1 MTMRVVAV
9 VVSKD
14 QPLYL
19 QNALDAL
26 SKQSFRLERVLV
38 VDSSTMEE
46 TKPVLDNFVSQ
57 SSKHAVLSI
66 LDKASFAELSAL
78 AIKQVLEGFENL
90 DDVAIW
96 LLHDDTVPEI
106 HALAEL
112 VRALEVSPLV
122 AVASP
127 KQVAIENPKLIVQ
140 QGLTLTKS
148 LKPFSLVNDELDQKQ
163 HDYMSDV
170 LAVSSNAMLIRANSW
185 IELGGYSLTAPE
197 LATDIDL
204 GIRTHQLGSR
214 VVVVPTAR
222 VRHAELSL
230 QGKREKSWLGGSV
243 KFALA
248 KATNHLR
255 LSHAPI
261 FLAFLYWLGL
271 PVISIAQVV
280 WLLLVKRPDRILFTL
295 RANLWAFL
303 TVRARLRDRHSISLK
318 PLRVLFANSAQVRSR
333 SRLALETAEQKSN
346 LENFDETTPT
356 RGSITQ
362 VGFIASGGLW
372 IMLGLT
378 ALSYKF
384 FPLGQAAIGGFA
396 LPLSD
401 SWLQLFAHAG
411 ASFQHI
417 GLGLAAA
424 SDPFNWVLLAIGS
437 ITFWSPNLALS
448 VLLLIAKPLAFM
460 GAWRLLSTVTVR
472 NSIKI
477 PLALAYTLW
486 PALTLSQSQGN
497 YPAVVFAIT
506 LPWLLFSLARAGRLG
521 LSSSVR
527 SDQQNVSWI
536 AAAGLLVAV
545 SLASAPS
552 ALLPLLVV
560 GLVFAYLGRT
570 RIRALVFI
578 ALPAVVITLPY
589 YFDQIFTNK
598 KPLGIFADPT
608 VSFPTEPLAV
618 MEAVLSSDKFFG
630 WFSLGL
636 VVLGVIAVASRVRA
650 VFGIWFLALL
660 VLANLWFINSI
671 AFPAGGVSSIFLEPT
686 EQVFDSSTPSVM
698 LFVVLVISAIALWL
712 ESLTRAGVRKI
723 LVSAIFLAA
732 ATPLAVVSAMTTS
745 QVNFVDSRNL
755 PAIFSAEAAA
765 GSNLRLLVLSSNGDQ
780 SFTAEEISPQGIKL
794 DGISTAYRLNEKNL
808 EPEAD
813 IKASITELVANMV
826 SANGKSISQK
836 LQARQYGYVL
846 VPNRPGNGDLGV
858 ALNSV
863 AELDQV
869 GTTEFGQLWRV
880 KKPFI
885 SNRYIEQSLL
895 SITKSVQL
903 AVLLG
908 FVLLA
913 LPTARGRKNRTRS
926 VDSFEPEGEHES

>member
-9 VVSKD
+9 VVSND

-19 QNALDAL
+19 QNALEAL
-26 SKQSFRLERVLV
+26 NKQSFRLERVLV
-38 VDSSTMEE
+38 VDSSTNADV
-46 TKPVLDNFVSQ
+46 KPVLDNFISQ

-122 AVASP
+122 AIASP
-127 KQVAIENPKLIVQ
+127 KQVAIDNPKLIVQ
-140 QGLTLTKS
+140 QGLSLTKS

-170 LAVSSNAMLIRANSW
+170 LAVSSNAMLIRANTW
-185 IELGGYSLTAPE
+185 IELGGFSLTAPE
-197 LATDIDL
+197 LAADIDL
-204 GIRTHQLGSR
+204 GIRTHHLGSR

-230 QGKREKSWLGGSV
+230 QGKRAKSWLGGSV

-255 LSHAPI
+255 LSNSPMI
-261 FLAFLYWLGL
+261 LAFLYWLGL
-271 PVISIAQVV
+271 PVISVAQVF
-280 WLLLVKRPDRILFTL
+280 WLLLIKRPDRILFTL
-295 RANLWAFL
+295 RANLWAFF
-303 TVRARLRDRHSISLK
+303 TVRARLRDRHSVSLK
-318 PLRVLFANSAQVRSR
+318 PLRVLFASSAQVRQR

-346 LENFDETTPT
+346 LQNFDESTPT
-356 RGSITQ
+356 RGSVNQ
-362 VGFIASGGLW
+362 AGFLASGGLW

-401 SWLQLFAHAG
+401 SWLQLFAHTG
-411 ASFQHI
+411 ASYQHV

-437 ITFWSPNLALS
+437 LTFWAPNLALS
-448 VLLLIAKPLAFM
+448 CLLLLAKPIAFM

-477 PLALAYTLW
+477 PLALAYCFW

-497 YPAVVFAIT
+497 YPAVIFAFT
-506 LPWLLFSLARAGRLG
+506 LPWLLFCLARAGRLG

-527 SDQQNVSWI
+527 SDQQSLSWI

-552 ALLPLLVV
+552 ALLPLLVI
-560 GLVFAYLGRT
+560 GLVFAYLGRA
-570 RIRALVFI
+570 RIRSLVFI
-578 ALPAVVITLPY
+578 ALPAAVITLPY
-589 YFDQIFTNK
+589 YLDQIITNRA
-598 KPLGIFADPT
+598 PLGIFADPT
-608 VSFPTEPLAV
+608 ISYPTKALSV

-630 WFSLGL
+630 WFALAL
-636 VVLGVIAVASRVRA
+636 VCLGVIAVASRVRV
-650 VFGIWFLALL
+650 VFGIWFLALI
-660 VLANLWFINSI
+660 VLGNLWFINSI

-686 EQVFDSSTPSVM
+686 KQVFDSSTPSVM
-698 LFVVLVISAIALWL
+698 LFVALVIAAIALWL
-712 ESLTRAGVRKI
+712 ESLTRAGVRK
-723 LVSAIFLAA
+723 LFVSFIFLGASLPMA
-732 ATPLAVVSAMTTS
+732 VGSALANTQVS
-745 QVNFVDSRNL
+745 FVDSRNL
-755 PAIFSAEAAA
+755 PAIFTAEADA

-780 SFTAEEISPQGIKL
+780 SFTAEEIGPQGLKL
-794 DGISTAYRLNEKNL
+794 DGVSTAYRLNEMNL
-808 EPEAD
+808 EPEAN
-813 IKASITELVANMV
+813 IKTSITELVANMV

-836 LQARQYGYVL
+836 LQSREYGYVL

-880 KKPFI
+880 KKPFV
-885 SNRYIEQSLL
+885 SDRNIEQSLF
-895 SITKSVQL
+895 SITKTVQF
-903 AVLLG
+903 AVLIG

-913 LPTARGRKNRTRS
+913 LPTARGRKNRTRAEN
-926 VDSFEPEGEHES
+926 SFEPEGEQE

>member
-9 VVSKD
+9 VVSND

-19 QNALDAL
+19 QNALEAL
-26 SKQSFRLERVLV
+26 NKQSFRLERVLV
-38 VDSSTMEE
+38 VDSSTVEE
-46 TKPVLDNFVSQ
+46 VKPVLDNFVSQ

-78 AIKQVLEGFENL
+78 AIKQVLEGIENL

-170 LAVSSNAMLIRANSW
+170 LAVSSNAMLIRANTW

-197 LATDIDL
+197 LAADIDL

-230 QGKREKSWLGGSV
+230 QGKRAKSWLGGSV

-255 LSHAPI
+255 LSHAPM

-271 PVISIAQVV
+271 PVISIAQVL
-280 WLLLVKRPDRILFTL
+280 WLLLIKRPDRILFTL
-295 RANLWAFL
+295 RANLWAFF
-303 TVRARLRDRHSISLK
+303 TVRARLRDRHSVSLK
-318 PLRVLFANSAQVRSR
+318 PLRVLFATSAQVRSR
-333 SRLALETAEQKSN
+333 ARLALETAEQKSN
-346 LENFDETTPT
+346 LDNFDEATPT

-362 VGFIASGGLW
+362 TGFLASGGLW

-411 ASFQHI
+411 ASFQHV

-437 ITFWSPNLALS
+437 ITFWSPNLAFS
-448 VLLLIAKPLAFM
+448 TVLLVAKPLAFM
-460 GAWRLLSTVTVR
+460 GTWRLLSTVTVR

-477 PLALAYTLW
+477 PLALAYTVW

-497 YPAVVFAIT
+497 YPAVIFAIT

-545 SLASAPS
+545 ALASAPS
-552 ALLPLLVV
+552 ALLPLLVI
-560 GLVFAYLGRT
+560 GLVFAYLARA
-570 RIRALVFI
+570 RIKAVIFI
-578 ALPAVVITLPY
+578 ALPAAAITLPY
-589 YFDQIFTNK
+589 FLDQIITNRA
-598 KPLGIFADPT
+598 PLGIFADPT
-608 VSFPTEPLAV
+608 ISVPTKALSV

-630 WFSLGL
+630 WFALGL
-636 VVLGVIAVASRVRA
+636 VVLGVIAVSSRVR
-650 VFGIWFLALL
+650 VIFGIWLLAL
-660 VLANLWFINSI
+660 VVIGNLWFINSI
-671 AFPAGGVSSIFLEPT
+671 SFPAGGVGSILLDPT
-686 EQVFDSSTPSVM
+686 AQVFSSSTPSVM
-698 LFVVLVISAIALWL
+698 LFVSLVLVAIALWL
-712 ESLTRAGVRKI
+712 ESFTRAGFRKL
-723 LVSAIFLAA
+723 LVTVLFLGAA
-732 ATPLAVVSAMTTS
+732 MPLGVSSVLASS
-745 QVNFVDSRNL
+745 QVKFVDSRNL

-765 GSNLRLLVLSSNGDQ
+765 GSHLRLLIISSNGDQ
-780 SFTAEEISPQGIKL
+780 SFTAEEVGPQGIKL
-794 DGISTAYRLNEKNL
+794 DGISTAYRLNELNL
-808 EPEAD
+808 EPD
-813 IKASITELVANMV
+813 ASFKISLTELVANMV
-826 SANGKSISQK
+826 SANGKSISQALK
-836 LQARQYGYVL
+836 ARDYGYVL
-846 VPNRPGNGDLGV
+846 VPNRSGNGDLGV

-880 KKPFI
+880 KKP
-885 SNRYIEQSLL
+885 SDAQRYQGESLL

-903 AVLLG
+903 AVLVG

-913 LPTARGRKNRTRS
+913 LPTARGRKNRTRAEN
-926 VDSFEPEGEHES
+926 SFEPEGEQE